1 MSLLPQPAPTPTR
14 DRYLLTVL
22 CIPMFLVLLDVLA
35 MNVAMPT
42 LGSTFGVP
50 TAAWPQL
57 VDAYTVPLAVGLLP
71 AGVLVDRIGARPT
84 LITGLTVFL
93 IASAGG
99 ALATG
104 WIPVLVARA
113 GQGCA
118 AALMLPAGLAAL
130 TAAWS
135 EPAQRARA
143 LGIWSAVSAVAT
155 ALGPAVGG
163 LLVQALSW
171 RAVFWINVP
180 LLLAALVGSVAL
192 VRNPPTTTHS
202 GSRPAGLR
210 WLIASVVTAAIMTS
224 GANGALQVL
233 TVHLQRDLRLTAG
246 TAGPVLLIATVPF
259 ALLGPVSG
267 LLVTRIGRRV
277 TAALGFG
284 LGAAGFVLLG
294 RIGSGVTAVL
304 PALLGIGFGLGLM
317 TSAIVGESM
326 AAWPGRPGVAGG
338 LNNALRQAGT
348 SAGVALGGGL
358 SAAWHGPALLQR
370 TGLLAGIWWSV
381 GAILVLVGF
390 RRGRQ

>member
-1 MSLLPQPAPTPTR
+1 MSFLPRTTPAPTR
-14 DRYLLTVL
+14 NRYLLTVL

-42 LGSTFGVP
+42 LGTRFGVP
-50 TAAWPQL
+50 TTAWPQL

-71 AGVLVDRIGARPT
+71 AGALVDRVGPRRT
-84 LITGLTVFL
+84 LLVGLAGFLAASALGGLGWDWASVL
-93 IASAGG
+93 IARAVQG
-99 ALATG
+99 A
-104 WIPVLVARA
+104 
-113 GQGCA
+113 A

-130 TAAWS
+130 TAAWPD
-135 EPAQRARA
+135 PAARARA

-180 LLLAALVGSVAL
+180 LVLTALVGTAALVRDHHPEPGSGA
-192 VRNPPTTTHS
+192 RP
-202 GSRPAGLR
+202 SRLR
-210 WLIASVVTAAIMTS
+210 CLIASVVTAAIMTS
-224 GANGALQVL
+224 GANGSLQVL
-233 TVHLQRDLRLTAG
+233 TVHLQRDLRLNAG
-246 TAGPVLLIATVPF
+246 TAGLVLLIATIPF

-267 LLVTRIGRRV
+267 VLVTRIGRRV

-284 LGAAGFVLLG
+284 LGAIGYVCLG
-294 RIGSGVTAVL
+294 RIGSGVISTL

-326 AAWPGRPGVAGG
+326 AAWPTRPGLAAGW
-338 LNNALRQAGT
+338 NNALRQAGT
-348 SAGVALGGGL
+348 SVGVALGGVL
-358 SAAWHGPALLQR
+358 SASWSGSALLQR
-370 TGLLAGIWWSV
+370 SGLLAGGWWSL

-390 RRGRQ
+390 QREGQ

>member
-99 ALATG
+99 AIATG
-104 WIPVLVARA
+104 WIPVLVAHA

-143 LGIWSAVSAVAT
+143 LGIWSAVTAVAT

-171 RAVFWINVP
+171 RAVFWINVLWCSP
-180 LLLAALVGSVAL
+180 HWSARSHSSGIHPPQRIPALG
-192 VRNPPTTTHS
+192 
-202 GSRPAGLR
+202 RPGCDGRLPR
-210 WLIASVVTAAIMTS
+210 SSPAAIMTS

-246 TAGPVLLIATVPF
+246 TAGLVLLIATVPF

-348 SAGVALGGGL
+348 SAGVALGGVL